1 MHRTLL
7 ALGAAAALLSG
18 CYRVTVVTGAPAAPT
33 TLDRPWQNSFVLG
46 IVPPPEINTSAA
58 CPSGI
63 AKVETEHTFLNGL
76 VDAITQNIYTPIH
89 TRVTCAA
96 GPVTK

>member
-7 ALGAAAALLSG
+7 TLGATTALLSG
-18 CYRVTVVTGAPAAPT
+18 CYHVTVVTGAPASPT

-46 IVPPPEINTSAA
+46 IVPPPEINTSTV
-58 CPSGI
+58 CPSGV
-63 AKVETEHTFLNGL
+63 AKVETEQTFLNGL
-76 VDAITQNIYTPIH
+76 VGAVTQSIYTPIH